1 MTKKLKTFNVV
12 LEYDVQRTYII
23 LAENKEQAE
32 ELVLDGKAIS
42 HRDHLDYKEVIE
54 VKKVA

>member
-32 ELVLDGKAIS
+32 ELVLDGKAI
-42 HRDHLDYKEVIE
+42 
-54 VKKVA
+54 